1 MRFKRAGI
9 LTIIVILA
17 IVVYVGSELVSLK
30 AQVTGSRS
38 QRDELQAQVDEIQQ
52 TNAELEYAIRHK
64 DDPDTLEDIARNK
77 LGLVRPGEKIFYD
90 VND

>member
-30 AQVTGSRS
+30 TQVTTARQ
-38 QRDELQAQVDEIQQ
+38 QRDELQGQVDEAQQ
-52 TNAELEYAIRHK
+52 TNAELEYAISHK

-77 LGLVRPGEKIFYD
+77 LGLVKPDEKIFYD
-90 VND
+90 VNN

>member
-30 AQVTGSRS
+30 AQVTSSRS